1 MLMLTANPMGPARGP
16 HLFPSSKVRSR
27 KGAIKM
33 TTTAV
38 VPIHAG
44 LSKKIF
50 SHFRFFFNNL
60 GILFTPM
67 ARSSPATI
75 LNIASSI
82 VSALNLAA
90 YFIWFFPRIVS
101 LPESI

>member
-1 MLMLTANPMGPARGP
+1 MPLEYFVYFLLLFETPFVRYDVKLSQHKYLFSMGGISYIRTHMLMLTANPMGPARGP

-50 SHFRFFFNNL
+50 F
-60 GILFTPM
+60 
-67 ARSSPATI
+67 
-75 LNIASSI
+75 
-82 VSALNLAA
+82 
-90 YFIWFFPRIVS
+90 S
-101 LPESI
+101 L